1 MRVPDRL
8 TERSERSALVA
19 LAAWVLLGCLVLG
32 APLGL
37 AYLIGWPLAG
47 LQLPHGLPHDPWTGH
62 TLARWGALAA
72 WFLWA
77 QFSACVIVEI
87 RSALSG
93 IEIPTRIPGAA
104 LSRGIAR
111 AIVAVAISTSVAGT
125 VVPTASARPVAV
137 AAAGVSPNLNVAAAS
152 ASIGLSSA
160 TVNSATM
167 NSGAFNG
174 VRAQPMSFMP
184 SVPPA
189 RTADTADTGGT
200 SPHVSTASFTAASL
214 TTGDAVGSPAQA
226 AGLTALKYYVV
237 QPPGGRHHDS
247 LWDIAQRYL
256 GDGRR
261 YREIFALNEGRL
273 QPDGTELQHASLIRP
288 GWVLVMPADAN
299 GPGLSEEL
307 PTSSQAQP
315 PAKTAPP
322 QSSAP
327 TQTAPGQA
335 APGQSA
341 PSHTTA
347 ATPSAPS
354 SASSPNSSGIN
365 GAAPKTSALPGV
377 QTPSST
383 IPHPVASRPAV
394 PQHEPAGEHAA
405 EGSVLHSIADVLP
418 YVALIGSPVLAAAL
432 LGGLTAAARRR
443 RRDEP
448 DAAFAV
454 PPDPA
459 VAEVERTIRA
469 AASCDTVDFVD
480 RAMRALRGACE
491 TAGRVPPEVR
501 NARTDPDAMYLTL
514 DPADVRAPAPFT
526 ALVAGQQ
533 WRYARDT
540 PAPAAV
546 SDTGSITG
554 RRQAVPYPLL
564 LAIGMAGDEQVLVN
578 LEASAGRCTALTGPV
593 RQRRAVL
600 AAAAATLAAAPW
612 ADQIRIEA
620 VGLPA
625 ELALLAPERL
635 RVHPDVG
642 AALTALEYEAAATG
656 PHLVRLLI
664 AESVGPQETVRLRNL
679 TAGADGSTTALVGT
693 DHPWPDF
700 TVFSVDPVGRLRV
713 PGILGDMAAARLPD
727 ALAAALG
734 ALFRAAAAP
743 RHAPAYRPSD
753 APLAGG
759 IELLDRPA
767 GVRACILGPV
777 ELTGVGPADAARGPL
792 FTEALVLLL
801 FHRAGLP
808 APVFA
813 RALWPRGIT
822 PAARDRMLRDMR
834 DWLGEGSGGPRLRI
848 AADGMVNLTDDVR
861 ADWDEFQA
869 AYRDAGRLSDATGV
883 TGYSGIGSDGNGHGG
898 NGYAAAGYG
907 GNGHSATSQ
916 GAHGHDSNGDGGNGA
931 DRPDPRD
938 GQLQAADAALARG
951 LELVRGEL
959 LADRPPGRYSWLGFG
974 TQETEVPA
982 VIADAAFRLAS
993 RRLARGDALGAQWA
1007 AEQGLLG
1014 APDDERL
1021 VQIKIRGIAAQ
1032 GDQERLHTVI
1042 ADLKVR
1048 AWQRY
1053 GETELHPSTGAVVSE
1068 LIEGLRR

>member
-8 TERSERSALVA
+8 AERSERSALVA

-62 TLARWGALAA
+62 TLVRCGMLAA

-104 LSRGIAR
+104 LSRGVAR

-152 ASIGLSSA
+152 GSVGLNGGFS
-160 TVNSATM
+160 
-167 NSGAFNG
+167 G

-189 RTADTADTGGT
+189 RAADTADTGGT
-200 SPHVSTASFTAASL
+200 SPPVSTVSFTAASFTDASL
-214 TTGDAVGSPAQA
+214 TTGPAAGSPAQA

-307 PTSSQAQP
+307 PTSSQAQSP
-315 PAKTAPP
+315 PTAASPP
-322 QSSAP
+322 SSTPAQGAP
-327 TQTAPGQA
+327 TQTAP
-335 APGQSA
+335 
-341 PSHTTA
+341 SHTTT

-365 GAAPKTSALPGV
+365 GTGSNTYAMPGASHTA
-377 QTPSST
+377 QSPSST

-394 PQHEPAGEHAA
+394 PQHEPVGAHAA

-443 RRDEP
+443 RRDQP

-480 RAMRALRGACE
+480 RAMRALRVACE
-491 TAGRVPPEVR
+491 TAGRVPPELR

-514 DPADVRAPAPFT
+514 DPADMQAPAPFT

-540 PAPAAV
+540 PAPV
-546 SDTGSITG
+546 SGPGGSEPGSVTG

-564 LAIGMAGDEQVLVN
+564 LAVGTVGEEQVLVN
-578 LEASAGRCTALTGPV
+578 LEASAGRCTAVTGPI

-635 RVHPDVG
+635 RVHPDLG
-642 AALTALEYEAAATG
+642 AALTALEHDAAATG

-664 AESVGPQETVRLRNL
+664 AESVGPEETVRLRNL

-700 TVFSVDPVGRLRV
+700 TVLSVDPVGRLRV

-743 RHAPAYRPSD
+743 RYAPAYRPSD

-767 GVRACILGPV
+767 GVRACILGSV

-834 DWLGEGSGGPRLRI
+834 DWLGEGADGPRLLI
-848 AADGMVNLTDDVR
+848 AADGLVNLTDDVR

-869 AYRDAGRLSDATGV
+869 AYRDAGRLSDGTGF
-883 TGYSGIGSDGNGHGG
+883 TGYSGIGSGSNGSNGHGG
-898 NGYAAAGYG
+898 NGHSAHGHG
-907 GNGHSATSQ
+907 GNGN
-916 GAHGHDSNGDGGNGA
+916 GASGNGNGGNG
-931 DRPDPRD
+931 RPDSGD
-938 GQLQAADAALARG
+938 GYLQAADAALARG

-982 VIADAAFRLAS
+982 VIADAAFRLAT
-993 RRLARGDALGAQWA
+993 RRLLRGDALGAQWA

-1068 LIEGLRR
+1068 LIEGLRG